1 MSDYD
6 VGYGKPPKSGRFKPG
21 VSGNPKG
28 RPKRKLVPLAEIIN
42 NAINDPIK
50 YREGRR
56 TKFAPMR
63 ELSLKIVVDRAV
75 GGDLEAAELAI
86 KIRER
91 AERYGDAGVDQIE
104 VSGWLADYSGQT
116 AEQKTRDLAMGR
128 DAAPTEWWHSSDD

>member
-1 MSDYD
+1 MSCDD
-6 VGYGKPPKSGRFKPG
+6 IGYGKPPKSRRFKPG

-28 RPKRKLVPLAEIIN
+28 RPKRKPAPLAEIIN
-42 NAINDPIK
+42 NIVDDPIE
-50 YREGRR
+50 YRERGR

-63 ELSLKIVVDRAV
+63 ELSLKMVVDRAL

-91 AERYGDAGVDQIE
+91 AERYGDAGVDQIK

-116 AEQKTRDLAMGR
+116 AKQKSRDLAMGR
-128 DAAPTEWWHSSDD
+128 DAAPKKWWRSSDD